1 MTGSSAHEADGSQ
14 TTSKSDGPRESPR
27 ESPRAGKRR
36 NHARNS
42 DAVPEDGKIERTN
55 SSTTQIIMAVAVLV
69 LVAVVSFAVVSVVG
83 DLCAGNL
90 TTYWMI
96 ELIFALLCGGA
107 GALIGGSAVVRS
119 TLRIPGSPVHA
130 TLGGATAMVIVG
142 FALAY
147 LGQPPAEEPMYALDI
162 HGVPERQTV
171 GRDEYKVFVGAD
183 NSDITF
189 SRDPN
194 NVSLRIPPHIGTH
207 QLLIAVYRSVG
218 KDLSRTFARCALSF
232 EIIAGERNSPTPMDL
247 LAVESVPQS
256 HLYFSPHYVE
266 QAVTAA
272 LQRDQATADE
282 ACVEGIVATKSDKT
296 PLDGYFTLQAN
307 SVTSRVV
314 SFARLT
320 PLPRYSVL
328 ARDRSNLDPQD
339 TQPDLPPRAR
349 PEPGRAKVSSIS
361 SASEAPTQSPS
372 ASTQVAEA
380 SGLPARTSP
389 LPEEPHTVGGS
400 LAPPAPSSMSTP
412 DRTTPPAAPSEPT
425 TIGAGGGSLN
435 DQVDAYVRGEDRD
448 RTQLYQSW
456 DKVADYVIQGL
467 RSESAKGSVLV
478 APYLN
483 LLSNALGVIED
494 GKYLPPTLR
503 PNWDQS
509 VKSDRLSRSRGI
521 PGFGSDDYRIIVES
535 LCSPDEDVRR
545 AAQRLLKLYPSNHFY
560 PTLQALP
567 KQSNFD
573 RCRPGFIAE
582 TAAYYFYNRLVEY
595 DGTFALDKASQAWI
609 DQNYADGNDWAK
621 RGEAQD
627 DQAPLFA
634 AMLDYAR
641 GLVLID
647 HGDRKDA
654 LASFSA
660 MIEALRTTGR
670 IYPSNPQHI
679 ATALRLTQDSGR
691 KAKVLQ
697 GALAL
702 IPPDRRPVAKTYV
715 ISEGVVPLF
724 ALPDASA
731 KPVGKMTSDTVARV
745 YLQLAASA
753 GAANAEAASWDLLEG
768 GGQIG
773 WARRVIASAAR

>member
-1 MTGSSAHEADGSQ
+1 
-14 TTSKSDGPRESPR
+14 
-27 ESPRAGKRR
+27 
-36 NHARNS
+36 
-42 DAVPEDGKIERTN
+42 
-55 SSTTQIIMAVAVLV
+55 
-69 LVAVVSFAVVSVVG
+69 
-83 DLCAGNL
+83 
-90 TTYWMI
+90 
-96 ELIFALLCGGA
+96 
-107 GALIGGSAVVRS
+107 
-119 TLRIPGSPVHA
+119 
-130 TLGGATAMVIVG
+130 
-142 FALAY
+142 
-147 LGQPPAEEPMYALDI
+147 
-162 HGVPERQTV
+162 
-171 GRDEYKVFVGAD
+171 
-183 NSDITF
+183 
-189 SRDPN
+189 
-194 NVSLRIPPHIGTH
+194 
-207 QLLIAVYRSVG
+207 
-218 KDLSRTFARCALSF
+218 
-232 EIIAGERNSPTPMDL
+232 
-247 LAVESVPQS
+247 
-256 HLYFSPHYVE
+256 
-266 QAVTAA
+266 
-272 LQRDQATADE
+272 
-282 ACVEGIVATKSDKT
+282 
-296 PLDGYFTLQAN
+296 
-307 SVTSRVV
+307 V

-339 TQPDLPPRAR
+339 TQPDLPPHAR
-349 PEPGRAKVSSIS
+349 PEPGRAKVSSTS
-361 SASEAPTQSPS
+361 SAAEAPMQSPS
-372 ASTQVAEA
+372 ASTQVADA
-380 SGLPARTSP
+380 SALPPKTIPLPA
-389 LPEEPHTVGGS
+389 EPHTVGRS
-400 LAPPAPSSMSTP
+400 LAPPAPSSTSAP
-412 DRTTPPAAPSEPT
+412 DPTAARTAPSAPT
-425 TIGAGGGSLN
+425 TIGADGGSLN

-448 RTQLYQSW
+448 RTELYQSW

-509 VKSDRLSRSRGI
+509 VKSDRLSRTRGI
-521 PGFGSDDYRIIVES
+521 PGFRADDYRIVVES

-560 PTLQALP
+560 PILQALP

-609 DQNYADGNDWAK
+609 DQNYADGSDWAK

-627 DQAPLFA
+627 GQAPLFA

-647 HGDRKDA
+647 HGNRKDA
-654 LASFSA
+654 LSSFNA
-660 MIEALRTTGR
+660 MIEAIRTTGR

-679 ATALRLTQDSGR
+679 AAALRLTQDPGR
-691 KAKVLQ
+691 SPKALQ

-702 IPPDRRPVAKTYV
+702 IPPDRHPVAKTYV

-724 ALPDASA
+724 ALPDTSA
-731 KPVGKMTSDTVARV
+731 RSVGKMASDAVARV

-753 GAANAEAASWDLLEG
+753 GASNGDAVSWDLVEG

-773 WARRVIASAAR
+773 WARRLIASATR